1 VATLLPQG
9 IEAIV
14 AQLGI
19 AKAGG
24 CHMPLDP
31 TQSAESL
38 RNVVEHSGC
47 QLMITSRPLLDAAA
61 GAVGDGGRI
70 LEIEASRAEG
80 GGQTRLPEVDPD
92 SPASIYYTSGSTG
105 RPKGVL
111 DTHRNVLH
119 NVLRYTLTLDLG
131 PNDRLSLLQSP
142 VFSGAT
148 SSILGALL
156 NGAMLCP
163 FDLHKDVPDRLADWL
178 DESGVTIYHSV
189 PAIFR
194 ALVAGRREYPL
205 MRIIRLEGDRALA
218 RDAELFKSSFRPTCI
233 LVNGFGTTETG
244 LARQFFMSHETIVD
258 DGLLPIGFPVPD
270 VDAQVVD
277 DSGELQEVD
286 QIGEIIV
293 RSRYLSLGYWK
304 DPSRTADRF
313 SACEDGTGKRS
324 YRTGDLG
331 RMRSDGC
338 LEYIGRRDSW
348 IKIRGRLVDSGELER
363 AMVSIP
369 GVTDAIVA
377 SRDASSGEAEQVAV
391 VVAAESITAAQI
403 RAALRARLPD
413 SSPPAVIVFRDAL
426 PHTPFGKIDR
436 RAVTEM
442 AIGMEEQVV
451 RLPGGRAKGTRL
463 ETRIAGIWADVL
475 GFSEV
480 SMDIP
485 FLAQGGDSL
494 HALQI
499 LLRLGD
505 ELNIEMTPAVF
516 FALPTVAS
524 QALYIE
530 TLAVDGGSR
539 TRKPALP

>member
-1 VATLLPQG
+1 
-9 IEAIV
+9 
-14 AQLGI
+14 
-19 AKAGG
+19 
-24 CHMPLDP
+24 
-31 TQSAESL
+31 
-38 RNVVEHSGC
+38 
-47 QLMITSRPLLDAAA
+47 
-61 GAVGDGGRI
+61 
-70 LEIEASRAEG
+70 
-80 GGQTRLPEVDPD
+80 
-92 SPASIYYTSGSTG
+92 
-105 RPKGVL
+105 
-111 DTHRNVLH
+111 
-119 NVLRYTLTLDLG
+119 
-131 PNDRLSLLQSP
+131 
-142 VFSGAT
+142 
-148 SSILGALL
+148 
-156 NGAMLCP
+156 
-163 FDLHKDVPDRLADWL
+163 
-178 DESGVTIYHSV
+178 
-189 PAIFR
+189 
-194 ALVAGRREYPL
+194 
-205 MRIIRLEGDRALA
+205 
-218 RDAELFKSSFRPTCI
+218 
-233 LVNGFGTTETG
+233 
-244 LARQFFMSHETIVD
+244 MSHETIVD

-505 ELNIEMTPAVF
+505 KLNIEMTPAVF